1 VRVADVQN
9 AQLPV
14 DRMLPQTVM
23 DVSNK
28 EECVFCQYFLH
39 YVQQA
44 ITDPKTE
51 VLHSLVWFPLVVERQ
66 SNSVIVLL

>member
-1 VRVADVQN
+1 VDVEN

-14 DRMLPQTVM
+14 DRMLPQTVLY
-23 DVSNK
+23 VSNK

-51 VLHSLVWFPLVVERQ
+51 VFHSLVWFPLAVERQ
-66 SNSVIVLL
+66 SNSVNVLM

>member
-1 VRVADVQN
+1 MDVEN

-14 DRMLPQTVM
+14 DRMLPLTV
-23 DVSNK
+23 VYVNNK

-44 ITDPKTE
+44 VTDPKTE
-51 VLHSLVWFPLVVERQ
+51 VLHSSVWFVLTVERQ
-66 SNSVIVLL
+66 SNTVNLLL

>member
-1 VRVADVQN
+1 MQN

-14 DRMLPQTVM
+14 DRMLPQTV
-23 DVSNK
+23 VYVNNK

-44 ITDPKTE
+44 ITDPETE
-51 VLHSLVWFPLVVERQ
+51 VLHTLFLFPLAVER
-66 SNSVIVLL
+66 